1 MFFKHFSNN
10 FCFDNLLFLPGD
22 LADVVGGEGAGGE
35 EVVAAAAL
43 EAADQLT
50 HVRRVVV
57 LRRAG
62 RAQLRRPE
70 KNGKCA
76 YQRLRDCGSPRTTGG
91 F

>member
-1 MFFKHFSNN
+1 MAS
-10 FCFDNLLFLPGD
+10 FLPGY
-22 LADVVGGEGAGGE
+22 LADIMGGEGAGRE

-62 RAQLRRPE
+62 RAQLRRPKTTE
-70 KNGKCA
+70 VPLYCTM
-76 YQRLRDCGSPRTTGG
+76 RTVKLVN
-91 F
+91 

>member
-1 MFFKHFSNN
+1 MAS
-10 FCFDNLLFLPGD
+10 FLPGY
-22 LADVVGGEGAGGE
+22 LADIMGGEGAGRE

-62 RAQLRRPE
+62 RAQLRRP
-70 KNGKCA
+70 K
-76 YQRLRDCGSPRTTGG
+76 TTELYVNRESLKGG
-91 F
+91 PQVL

>member
-1 MFFKHFSNN
+1 M
-10 FCFDNLLFLPGD
+10 
-22 LADVVGGEGAGGE
+22 GGEGAGRE

-70 KNGKCA
+70 TEARKMCLSKVA
-76 YQRLRDCGSPRTTGG
+76 
-91 F
+91 

>member
-1 MFFKHFSNN
+1 M
-10 FCFDNLLFLPGD
+10 
-22 LADVVGGEGAGGE
+22 GGEGAGRE

-62 RAQLRRPE
+62 RAQLRRP
-70 KNGKCA
+70 K
-76 YQRLRDCGSPRTTGG
+76 TTELHVNRESLKGG
-91 F
+91 PQVL